1 MLIPSCSGCAT
12 HGAQVGTWIFPL
24 LVKRAWGF
32 PGGSVVKN
40 HLLIQ
45 EMWVRPLIREDPLE
59 KERATH
65 SSIFA
70 WRMPWMEEPGGLQPM
85 GSQRVR
91 HDLATERQQ
100 RGCRN
105 ETSFFWSCDCSSTRR
120 VSLEAGLQLMELSL
134 PGTHLSPHPLPALR
148 WACVGRGVS

>member
-1 MLIPSCSGCAT
+1 M
-12 HGAQVGTWIFPL
+12 
-24 LVKRAWGF
+24 
-32 PGGSVVKN
+32 VKN

-45 EMWVRPLIREDPLE
+45 EMWVQPLIREHPLE

-65 SSIFA
+65 SSVFA

-91 HDLATERQQ
+91 HDLATEQQQ

-105 ETSFFWSCDCSSTRR
+105 ETSLFL
-120 VSLEAGLQLMELSL
+120 VL
-134 PGTHLSPHPLPALR
+134 
-148 WACVGRGVS
+148 

>member
-1 MLIPSCSGCAT
+1 MTGFAPYPIAWTHLPLGDANSVLFRLCHSWGSGWDVDLPSSCEEGM
-12 HGAQVGTWIFPL
+12 
-24 LVKRAWGF
+24 GF

-105 ETSFFWSCDCSSTRR
+105 ETSFFL
-120 VSLEAGLQLMELSL
+120 VL
-134 PGTHLSPHPLPALR
+134 
-148 WACVGRGVS
+148 